1 MVQVEKTPEA
11 VFLYLACLRA
21 GLVYLPL
28 NSGYRQSEVE
38 YFLADAEPRVVVSDP
53 PRRWPACRR
62 WPRAASAG
70 SRSTSRARAA

>member
-28 NSGYRQSEVE
+28 NSGYRRSEVE
-38 YFLADAEPRVVVSDP
+38 YFVADAEPRVVIADP
-53 PRRWPACRR
+53 ASPLAGLPALADIGARWF
-62 WPRAASAG
+62 SLD
-70 SRSTSRARAA
+70 